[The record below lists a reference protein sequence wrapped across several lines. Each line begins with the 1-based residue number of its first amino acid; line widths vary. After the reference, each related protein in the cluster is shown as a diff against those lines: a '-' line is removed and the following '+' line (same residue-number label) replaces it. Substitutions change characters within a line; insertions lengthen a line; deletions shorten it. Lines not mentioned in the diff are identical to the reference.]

1 LLRQINNN
9 PQSSSLIEELTTI
22 NARFELYDIR
32 YIHALHTINQYTTAA
47 PELTSF
53 SRINNLSNEQLT
65 FDPKKKN
72 IKYNQPPKSKLL
84 SPPTNNST

>member
-47 PELTSF
+47 PELTRS

-65 FDPKKKN
+65 FDPKKIKN
-72 IKYNQPPKSKLL
+72 YNQPPKSKLL

>member
-65 FDPKKKN
+65 FDPKK
-72 IKYNQPPKSKLL
+72 
-84 SPPTNNST
+84 